1 MQHQD
6 FRVDLIFRFLHEYRS
21 HIYSHILCICI
32 GKNTHTHTK
41 HTISLP
47 PKAYKHSHLYSIH
60 DKVFSPQ
67 GDTIRDDFC
76 LSLTKHHSDC
86 TKHLL
91 LMLDSLP
98 TAQNCLH
105 ESIHSSTTFPP
116 ESMQSDVHLLV
127 NKQNRKSSPRP
138 HRTAMEI
145 CSSVSL
151 ARARENALQGHFHRS
166 VFFIL

>member
-32 GKNTHTHTK
+32 GKNTHTQSHKT
-41 HTISLP
+41 HDFSAPESLQT
-47 PKAYKHSHLYSIH
+47 YTLILDTRQSLL
-60 DKVFSPQ
+60 PQ
-67 GDTIRDDFC
+67 GDTIFC

-91 LMLDSLP
+91 LKLESLP

-116 ESMQSDVHLLV
+116 KSMQSDVHLLV
-127 NKQNRKSSPRP
+127 NKQPANH
-138 HRTAMEI
+138 HRVPIELRWKF
-145 CSSVSL
+145 VP
-151 ARARENALQGHFHRS
+151 
-166 VFFIL
+166 VFL